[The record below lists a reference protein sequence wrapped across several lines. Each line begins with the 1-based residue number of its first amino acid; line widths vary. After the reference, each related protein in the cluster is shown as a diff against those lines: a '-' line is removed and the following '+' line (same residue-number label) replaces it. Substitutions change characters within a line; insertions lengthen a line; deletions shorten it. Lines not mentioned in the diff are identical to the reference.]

1 MNTSLFVIVVIVMA
15 GPVLVSLLIEAL
27 RKEPDNPSVL
37 SWKSDIPILYGNID
51 GIRIRYVK
59 TGDGPALVLL
69 HTLRTQLDVFQKV
82 IPELAKSF
90 TVYALDY
97 PGHGWSDIPSTDYTP
112 AFFAD
117 IVGKFLDELKIQN
130 ATLAGISIGGTIG
143 LLLAAQPHP
152 RVARVVAINSYD
164 YAKGRGITR
173 ANWVA
178 WLIFNLAP
186 IPVLGETVMRMDNP
200 RIERKI
206 MQGGVV
212 EPAALPQSFLRDA
225 YAATCR
231 RGQYRALLNLIRHA
245 SKWDE
250 ACSDYGKISLPV
262 LVVYGDR
269 DWSRESE
276 RRATWQR
283 IPGAKVQVIKNGGHF
298 LSLDRPE
305 DVVRLAREFTRV

>member
-1 MNTSLFVIVVIVMA
+1 MNTTPLLVALIVIA
-15 GPVLVSLLIEAL
+15 GPVLISLLVEAL

-37 SWKSDIPILYGNID
+37 SWKPDLPIQYALID

-82 IPELAKSF
+82 IPELAKTF
-90 TVYALDY
+90 AVYALDY
-97 PGHGWSDIPSTDYTP
+97 PGHGWSDIPATDYIP

-117 IVGKFLDELKIQN
+117 TVGKFLDEQRIEN
-130 ATLAGISIGGTIG
+130 ATLAGVSIGGAIG
-143 LLLAAQPHP
+143 LLLAAQRHP

-186 IPVLGETVMRMDNP
+186 IPVLGETVMRLDNP
-200 RIERKI
+200 LIERTI
-206 MQGGVV
+206 IQGGVV
-212 EPAALPQSFLRDA
+212 EPAALPESFLRDA
-225 YAATCR
+225 YEATCR
-231 RGQYRALLNLIRHA
+231 RGQYRALLNLIRNAH
-245 SKWDE
+245 KWDE
-250 ACSDYGKISLPV
+250 ARSEYGKISLPV
-262 LVVYGDR
+262 LVVYGDQ

-276 RRATWQR
+276 RHATWER

-298 LSLDRPE
+298 LSLDRPK
-305 DVVRLAREFTRV
+305 DVIRLVKEFANV